1 MTRILVIDDEPAIC
15 TVVER
20 ILMSAGYAVTVVT
33 SARAGI
39 EAARKQ
45 SFDAAIVDLCMPEMS
60 GFDAIRALR
69 ARAPDIQV
77 IALSGLIS
85 EGLGA
90 PDFLGMAAN
99 LQGVA
104 RLGKPLRR
112 QALLDL
118 LSRQR
123 AA

>member
-15 TVVER
+15 TIVER

-39 EAARKQ
+39 EAAGKQ
-45 SFDAAIVDLCMPEMS
+45 